1 MDYIQWGGS
10 GSLNEAVSS
19 SLGFWETGT
28 FVNALPPFEYIG
40 DGSHG
45 YEFWIGADIPCD
57 ILNVDVVSNTACNPA
72 TGDYSVSFTVE
83 YTGAPES
90 GGFLVNGNAIVLQE
104 SGSTYVIDVPSNGA
118 WLNLD
123 VSFEDEP
130 ECSYFLGNALYGPSN
145 CYVNP
150 ECFTD
155 LSEDGSTTVQ
165 DLLLVLSEFG
175 CGFSCQHDVNEDG
188 NVTVDDLL
196 LILGAFGNSCI

>member
-1 MDYIQWGGS
+1 MFDTEQYTPSISLLLWRVVVGLMHMGISSAMLSSVVVYISQLYHHVVGGI
-10 GSLNEAVSS
+10 
-19 SLGFWETGT
+19 F
-28 FVNALPPFEYIG
+28 
-40 DGSHG
+40 
-45 YEFWIGADIPCD
+45 
-57 ILNVDVVSNTACNPA
+57 
-72 TGDYSVSFTVE
+72 
-83 YTGAPES
+83 
-90 GGFLVNGNAIVLQE
+90 VNGNAIVLQE

-130 ECSYFLGNALYGPSN
+130 ACSYYLGNAFYGPSD

-155 LSEDGSTTVQ
+155 LSDDGATTVQ

-196 LILGAFGNSCI
+196 LILGAFGSSCI